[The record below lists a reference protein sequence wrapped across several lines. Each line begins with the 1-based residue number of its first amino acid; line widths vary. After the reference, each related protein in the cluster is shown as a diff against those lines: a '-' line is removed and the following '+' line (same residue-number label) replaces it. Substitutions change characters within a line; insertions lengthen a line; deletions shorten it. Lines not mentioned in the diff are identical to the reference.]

1 MKLLILTC
9 LVAIA
14 LARPKHPHRQLE
26 LVRNEPDSREELLK
40 ERQALRFALLTPRE
54 LRQEHLSELS
64 RQREL
69 LRETQNDEP
78 KGHVMEDPEQR
89 ETSSSSSS
97 EEVVPNNTQ
106 QKHISKE
113 DILSQRYLEQLHRL
127 RKYNQLQLEA
137 LRDQQQL
144 RRVTENNHIQLPF
157 QQFYQLDA
165 FPYAVWYYPPQVMQY
180 IAYTPFYDV
189 TKLTAPENTEN
200 VGVVP
205 EW

>member
-1 MKLLILTC
+1 MATMLMGVLQALTTMKLLILTC

-14 LARPKHPHRQLE
+14 LARP
-26 LVRNEPDSREELLK
+26 NEPESREELLK
-40 ERQALRFALLTPRE
+40 ERQALRFAL
-54 LRQEHLSELS
+54 
-64 RQREL
+64 
-69 LRETQNDEP
+69 
-78 KGHVMEDPEQR
+78 QR
-89 ETSSSSSS
+89 ETSTSSSS

-127 RKYNQLQLEA
+127 SKYNQLQLEA

-165 FPYAVWYYPPQVMQY
+165 YPYAVWYYPPQVMQY

>member
-1 MKLLILTC
+1 MTTVLELDKMMKLQALTTMKLLILTC

-14 LARPKHPHRQLE
+14 LARP
-26 LVRNEPDSREELLK
+26 NEPESR
-40 ERQALRFALLTPRE
+40 
-54 LRQEHLSELS
+54 
-64 RQREL
+64 
-69 LRETQNDEP
+69 
-78 KGHVMEDPEQR
+78 EQR
-89 ETSSSSSS
+89 ETSTSSSS

-106 QKHISKE
+106 QKHVSKE

-127 RKYNQLQLEA
+127 SKYNQLQLEA

-165 FPYAVWYYPPQVMQY
+165 YPYAVWYYPPQVMQY

>member
-14 LARPKHPHRQLE
+14 LARPKHPHRQPE
-26 LVRNEPDSREELLK
+26 LVRNEPESRE
-40 ERQALRFALLTPRE
+40 LTPRE

-78 KGHVMEDPEQR
+78 KGHVMEGPEQR
-89 ETSSSSSS
+89 ETSTSSSS
-97 EEVVPNNTQ
+97 EE
-106 QKHISKE
+106 
-113 DILSQRYLEQLHRL
+113 QLHRL
-127 RKYNQLQLEA
+127 SKYNQLQLEA

-165 FPYAVWYYPPQVMQY
+165 YPYAVWYYPPQVMQY

>member
-1 MKLLILTC
+1 K
-9 LVAIA
+9 
-14 LARPKHPHRQLE
+14 PKHPHRQLE
-26 LVRNEPDSREELLK
+26 LVRNEPDSREELLR

-54 LRQEHLSELS
+54 EHLSELS

-89 ETSSSSSS
+89 EISSSSSS
-97 EEVVPNNTQ
+97 EEAVPNNTQ

-127 RKYNQLQLEA
+127 SKYNQLQLIYSFFSQETTLA
-137 LRDQQQL
+137 LVVNSTSNPLIVSDDTL
-144 RRVTENNHIQLPF
+144 YLGLYHPF

-165 FPYAVWYYPPQVMQY
+165 YPYAVWYYPPQVMQY

-189 TKLTAPENTEN
+189 TKLTAPENAEN

>member
-26 LVRNEPDSREELLK
+26 LVRNEPDSRE
-40 ERQALRFALLTPRE
+40 LTPRE

-78 KGHVMEDPEQR
+78 KNKSTDGHVMEDPEQR

-97 EEVVPNNTQ
+97 EE
-106 QKHISKE
+106 
-113 DILSQRYLEQLHRL
+113 QLHRL
-127 RKYNQLQLEA
+127 SKYNQLQLEA

-144 RRVTENNHIQLPF
+144 RRVTESNHIQLPF

-165 FPYAVWYYPPQVMQY
+165 YPYAVWYYPPQVMQY